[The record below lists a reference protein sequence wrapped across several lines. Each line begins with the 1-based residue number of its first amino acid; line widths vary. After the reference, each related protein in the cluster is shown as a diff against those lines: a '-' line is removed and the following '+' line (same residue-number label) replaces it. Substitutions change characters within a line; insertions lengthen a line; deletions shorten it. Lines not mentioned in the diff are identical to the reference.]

1 MSKSELRAGH
11 ERLTSAPGGRQVDRV
26 FGVGNDRYVNLAS
39 LQGADSPVVANEA
52 KQTRNLTKV
61 VTRLESKTI
70 CGQFV
75 LLSPNASIVVG
86 RKWSDWLIRGEFANA
101 LHI

>member
-1 MSKSELRAGH
+1 M
-11 ERLTSAPGGRQVDRV
+11 ER
-26 FGVGNDRYVNLAS
+26 FVNLAS
-39 LQGADSPVVANEA
+39 LKGVYSRVVANEA
-52 KQTRNLTKV
+52 EQTSNLSKV

-86 RKWSDWLIRGEFANA
+86 RKLNG
-101 LHI
+101 